1 MLTRISLLAAL
12 SLLALCGPG
21 CTFKNR
27 RLDPSDLPF
36 EARRHNQTRAALAA
50 EPPALADQADQRIR
64 PATSPTTAAATAS
77 GKYPRDDG
85 YFVGIAI
92 SGGGSRSAN
101 FSAACMFHLQR
112 LGLLQRADY
121 ISAVSGGSLSAAYY
135 CVSDNQQWSPGN
147 VQTKLTHSFASDMI
161 WNTIL
166 PWNFLVMSFSDWD
179 RSDVLADSFRKV
191 LFSSSDKRAL
201 TFADLREDRPRLLIN
216 STDLQSGKSFVFCN
230 ETFDLLNSDLAS
242 YPLGHAVAAS
252 SAVPVLLHQV
262 TLRDFSTTY
271 KQYRHLIDGG
281 VVDNLGVRTLVE
293 TYRAQLGTGGNGRG
307 NASGN
312 GDDREFERVYP
323 RGAVF
328 IVIDARTQYD
338 ARISGRGDTSL
349 LESLQFG
356 AGVTSTV
363 LINRAS
369 SATLAEIIL
378 DSAPD
383 HVDAKTLRQERA
395 DLIDHG
401 YVRLENI
408 EGRPVHVLHLAL
420 SRVNEVR
427 DLPFTSFSN
436 RVNSISTY
444 FNISDNEAYS
454 LYQAAE
460 LLVEQRFKNEL
471 KAIAEELNR
480 VGPASTQRTRAAGAE

>member
-1 MLTRISLLAAL
+1 
-12 SLLALCGPG
+12 
-21 CTFKNR
+21 
-27 RLDPSDLPF
+27 
-36 EARRHNQTRAALAA
+36 
-50 EPPALADQADQRIR
+50 
-64 PATSPTTAAATAS
+64 
-77 GKYPRDDG
+77 
-85 YFVGIAI
+85 
-92 SGGGSRSAN
+92 
-101 FSAACMFHLQR
+101 
-112 LGLLQRADY
+112 
-121 ISAVSGGSLSAAYY
+121 
-135 CVSDNQQWSPGN
+135 VSDDRQWNPAN
-147 VQTKLTHSFASDMI
+147 VQKKLTHSFASDI
-161 WNTIL
+161 FWTTVL
-166 PWNFLVMSFSDWD
+166 PWNFAAMLVSDWD
-179 RSDVLADSFRKV
+179 RSDVLGDTFAKV
-191 LFSSSDKRAL
+191 LFTSPDGKRRL
-201 TFADLREDRPRLLIN
+201 TFADLRDDRPRLLIN
-216 STDLQSGKSFVFCN
+216 ATDLQSGKPFVFCN
-230 ETFDLLNSDLAS
+230 EMFDQINSDLS
-242 YPLGHAVAAS
+242 KYPIGHAVAAS

-262 TLRDFSTTY
+262 TLRDFSTAY

-293 TYRAQLGTGGNGRG
+293 TYRAQLGAADSTTR
-307 NASGN
+307 ASGQ
-312 GDDREFERVYP
+312 DTRLYP

-349 LESLQFG
+349 IESLQFG

-383 HVDAKTLRQERA
+383 HVDARTLRQERA
-395 DLIDHG
+395 DLIDNG

-408 EGRPVHVLHLAL
+408 DGRPVYVLHLAL

-444 FNISDNEAYS
+444 FNISQNEAYS

-460 LLVEQRFKNEL
+460 LLVEQRFKKEL
-471 KAIAEELNR
+471 KTIADELN
-480 VGPASTQRTRAAGAE
+480 GTTSPDTATRPVTERLP